1 MSQIK
6 EVAITIDPI
15 SIDTRDTVNLP
26 YNAHNGNSVTKM
38 AISPQSKC
46 IVTYSQDDGTYISWS
61 NDSNDDGKISL
72 KYDSSPSLFRSI
84 SFKVSD
90 EKIIILDGESIYD
103 MNQKPCSIIK
113 HDYKMKGNR
122 DAKYD
127 FLSNGDIVA
136 YHKRAI
142 SIYSSDGR
150 KRKAEHKLNK
160 EDKIFD
166 GEKEKIMLKF
176 SKNIT
181 VININGTLY
190 IYSNNNNIYVP
201 IGVIDHSTLVQDFDS
216 HEKVDYKLIINPDG
230 VNGNENENTLKL
242 KGINDENIFYNIKKF
257 SDEDQFIEHYIDL
270 IKKQNEVK
278 KEQNKNEL
286 IKEVRKKNKNHDE
299 YSLILISNGKK
310 IYSYDTKLKCEEW
323 KYKKVC
329 DNTLLF
335 YGGCD
340 EKGKKGSYCYKKFIE
355 PHKRTHKKTYK
366 KRELYIYTLDMGY
379 KIQKKCFNIEF
390 LEYATK
396 SRLNSYEID
405 EIVNPTDNLKKQWIL
420 YLLSQKDFLTR
431 YGIRLLKLAIE
442 KNNEDLIKDIIEKT
456 LEYYKENQNLNIYI
470 LSIICKNMNR
480 LGQKYSDFLLNYYD
494 KLEKMEKKIFP
505 KLSDEYIYNNFDHLH
520 SLCME
525 LETRNSIFNSVCKDF
540 VSCVTSKV
548 INAKAREDLL
558 ISSIIFGFIHLSFE
572 IRQFIWNPKQWFN
585 VWNFFVLLDKNS
597 LDAWSPKDN
606 TVLIV
611 LMVIFTF
618 VIVIYLMNL
627 FIGLLNN
634 AIEKDNDRVLF
645 VTKSRVIIM
654 RTLTRSE
661 RNTKK
666 LFNKEYDLIH
676 CLDSYN
682 AFN

>member
-26 YNAHNGNSVTKM
+26 YNAYNGNSVTKM

-72 KYDSSPSLFRSI
+72 KYDSSPSLFHSI

-113 HDYKMKGNR
+113 LDYKMKGNR

-136 YHKRAI
+136 YHKRFTLLMVE
-142 SIYSSDGR
+142 SIIIDLLQLSKIHYLKVLSGIYTFQYR
-150 KRKAEHKLNK
+150 KILLDEN
-160 EDKIFD
+160 
-166 GEKEKIMLKF
+166 EKEKIMLKF

-286 IKEVRKKNKNHDE
+286 IKEA
-299 YSLILISNGKK
+299 S
-310 IYSYDTKLKCEEW
+310 T
-323 KYKKVC
+323 
-329 DNTLLF
+329 
-335 YGGCD
+335 
-340 EKGKKGSYCYKKFIE
+340 
-355 PHKRTHKKTYK
+355 
-366 KRELYIYTLDMGY
+366 
-379 KIQKKCFNIEF
+379 
-390 LEYATK
+390 
-396 SRLNSYEID
+396 
-405 EIVNPTDNLKKQWIL
+405 
-420 YLLSQKDFLTR
+420 
-431 YGIRLLKLAIE
+431 
-442 KNNEDLIKDIIEKT
+442 
-456 LEYYKENQNLNIYI
+456 
-470 LSIICKNMNR
+470 
-480 LGQKYSDFLLNYYD
+480 
-494 KLEKMEKKIFP
+494 
-505 KLSDEYIYNNFDHLH
+505 
-520 SLCME
+520 
-525 LETRNSIFNSVCKDF
+525 
-540 VSCVTSKV
+540 VSSKV

-585 VWNFFVLLDKNS
+585 VWNFFVLLEPKFEFSENDQGDLKDPNNPWVLTTKYHQISENGTINSNAVLVQEPDEYTNLFSNYANS
-597 LDAWSPKDN
+597 LLAILKDIELFYLLPHQRLR
-606 TVLIV
+606 TDWFPDI
-611 LMVIFTF
+611 
-618 VIVIYLMNL
+618 IYYYANVDE
-627 FIGLLNN
+627 I
-634 AIEKDNDRVLF
+634 R
-645 VTKSRVIIM
+645 
-654 RTLTRSE
+654 
-661 RNTKK
+661 KK
-666 LFNKEYDLIH
+666 YEET
-676 CLDSYN
+676 
-682 AFN
+682 A

>member
-166 GEKEKIMLKF
+166 GVINDKLLVFVDNNLFILDLLQLSKIHYLKVLF
-176 SKNIT
+176 

-201 IGVIDHSTLVQDFDS
+201 IGVIDHSTLVQDFGIIHDDKDEYIITISNDDISIHSWKKKLKKNTNINELYTAFKSENDPNIDFNDRFVHIEFKDNKAYLYYS

-540 VSCVTSKV
+540 VSC
-548 INAKAREDLL
+548 
-558 ISSIIFGFIHLSFE
+558 G
-572 IRQFIWNPKQWFN
+572 IWC
-585 VWNFFVLLDKNS
+585 
-597 LDAWSPKDN
+597 
-606 TVLIV
+606 
-611 LMVIFTF
+611 
-618 VIVIYLMNL
+618 
-627 FIGLLNN
+627 
-634 AIEKDNDRVLF
+634 
-645 VTKSRVIIM
+645 
-654 RTLTRSE
+654 
-661 RNTKK
+661 TKK
-666 LFNKEYDLIH
+666 FWCIKNVVFLFQ
-676 CLDSYN
+676 S
-682 AFN
+682 

>member
-26 YNAHNGNSVTKM
+26 YNAYNGNSVTKM

-72 KYDSSPSLFRSI
+72 KYDSSPSLFHSI

-113 HDYKMKGNR
+113 LDYKMKGNR

-136 YHKRAI
+136 YHKRFTLLMVE
-142 SIYSSDGR
+142 SIIIDLLQLSKIHYLKVLSGIYTFQYR
-150 KRKAEHKLNK
+150 KILLDEN
-160 EDKIFD
+160 
-166 GEKEKIMLKF
+166 EKEKIMLKF

-201 IGVIDHSTLVQDFDS
+201 IGYSFLEKKIKKNTNINELYTAFKSENDPNIDFSDRFVHIEFKDNKAYLYCYYNNNQWITKIYCYNNWKILFEKDS

-286 IKEVRKKNKNHDE
+286 IKEVKKKNKNYDE

-366 KRELYIYTLDMGY
+366 KRELYLHI
-379 KIQKKCFNIEF
+379 
-390 LEYATK
+390 
-396 SRLNSYEID
+396 
-405 EIVNPTDNLKKQWIL
+405 
-420 YLLSQKDFLTR
+420 R
-431 YGIRLLKLAIE
+431 YGI
-442 KNNEDLIKDIIEKT
+442 
-456 LEYYKENQNLNIYI
+456 Q
-470 LSIICKNMNR
+470 
-480 LGQKYSDFLLNYYD
+480 
-494 KLEKMEKKIFP
+494 
-505 KLSDEYIYNNFDHLH
+505 
-520 SLCME
+520 
-525 LETRNSIFNSVCKDF
+525 
-540 VSCVTSKV
+540 
-548 INAKAREDLL
+548 
-558 ISSIIFGFIHLSFE
+558 
-572 IRQFIWNPKQWFN
+572 
-585 VWNFFVLLDKNS
+585 
-597 LDAWSPKDN
+597 
-606 TVLIV
+606 
-611 LMVIFTF
+611 
-618 VIVIYLMNL
+618 
-627 FIGLLNN
+627 
-634 AIEKDNDRVLF
+634 
-645 VTKSRVIIM
+645 
-654 RTLTRSE
+654 
-661 RNTKK
+661 NTKK
-666 LFNKEYDLIH
+666 ML
-676 CLDSYN
+676 
-682 AFN
+682 

>member
-1 MSQIK
+1 MSYILRLNLRMIQILILMI
-6 EVAITIDPI
+6 VLFILNLRITKHIYI
-15 SIDTRDTVNLP
+15 VIIIII
-26 YNAHNGNSVTKM
+26 NGL
-38 AISPQSKC
+38 
-46 IVTYSQDDGTYISWS
+46 
-61 NDSNDDGKISL
+61 L
-72 KYDSSPSLFRSI
+72 KYIYCYNNWKILF
-84 SFKVSD
+84 
-90 EKIIILDGESIYD
+90 EK
-103 MNQKPCSIIK
+103 
-113 HDYKMKGNR
+113 
-122 DAKYD
+122 
-127 FLSNGDIVA
+127 
-136 YHKRAI
+136 
-142 SIYSSDGR
+142 
-150 KRKAEHKLNK
+150 
-160 EDKIFD
+160 
-166 GEKEKIMLKF
+166 
-176 SKNIT
+176 
-181 VININGTLY
+181 
-190 IYSNNNNIYVP
+190 
-201 IGVIDHSTLVQDFDS
+201 DS

-540 VSCVTSKV
+540 VSC
-548 INAKAREDLL
+548 
-558 ISSIIFGFIHLSFE
+558 G
-572 IRQFIWNPKQWFN
+572 IWC
-585 VWNFFVLLDKNS
+585 
-597 LDAWSPKDN
+597 
-606 TVLIV
+606 
-611 LMVIFTF
+611 
-618 VIVIYLMNL
+618 
-627 FIGLLNN
+627 
-634 AIEKDNDRVLF
+634 
-645 VTKSRVIIM
+645 
-654 RTLTRSE
+654 
-661 RNTKK
+661 TKK
-666 LFNKEYDLIH
+666 FWCIKNVVFLFQ
-676 CLDSYN
+676 S
-682 AFN
+682 